1 MKQIL
6 HITQRTFWEKSVQT
20 GFFQADSL
28 HTEGYIHCSTKDQVL
43 RVANKFFS
51 GIPDLLL
58 LKIEL
63 ENLTSE
69 VRWEPGDDDDSELFP
84 HIYGRINL
92 EAVVGIIQLELDADG
107 NFIVPMMD

>member
-1 MKQIL
+1 MKQIF
-6 HITQRTFWEKSVQT
+6 HITQRSFWEKSVQT
-20 GFFQADSL
+20 GFFQSDSFHL
-28 HTEGYIHCSTKDQVL
+28 EGFIHCSTKDQVL

-51 GIPDLLL
+51 GIPDLLF

-69 VRWEPGDDDDSELFP
+69 VRWEPGVDDESEFFP

-92 EAVVGIIQLELDADG
+92 EAVVGIIQLELDEDG
-107 NFIVPMMD
+107 NFISPIMD